1 MDATTDMTA
10 GLGKRHSSKRSKQRL
25 WYVSDR
31 RIRTATAAKQA
42 RRIAQRINNG
52 SDSDGEWD
60 ESQLF
65 LAMHTCA
72 YRACGHPK
80 LEKIPPEERPEWHE
94 RWRCIR
100 EYIVSHNLGLAY
112 STMNRF
118 QFKNV
123 DSDDVLSEAL
133 FGLTRAVDRFNPFK
147 GYRFS
152 TYACNVIVRSLVRR
166 LRQSKR
172 YHQMFPVQHDVSM
185 ERPTGMPDSQT
196 ELMVERLHRAMSD
209 DLGTLTN
216 LESLILA
223 KRFPADQQQPRTT
236 FAAIGRSVGLS
247 KERVRQIQ
255 NIALAKLRRQLDE
268 DPVLQGA

>member
-1 MDATTDMTA
+1 MEATTDMTA
-10 GLGKRHSSKRSKQRL
+10 KLSDQHPSRRSKPRL

-31 RIRTATAAKQA
+31 RIRTASAAERACTIVQC
-42 RRIAQRINNG
+42 INSAQDAEG
-52 SDSDGEWD
+52 QWD
-60 ESQLF
+60 EAEFF

-72 YRACGHPK
+72 YRACGRPTR
-80 LEKIPPEERPEWHE
+80 ETIPPEERPIWRD

-118 QFKNV
+118 QYKNA
-123 DSDDVLSEAL
+123 DGDDVLSEAL

-152 TYACNVIVRSLVRR
+152 TYACNVILRSLVRR
-166 LRQSKR
+166 LRQTKR

-185 ERPTGMPDSQT
+185 ERPTRMPDARG
-196 ELMVERLHRAMSD
+196 ELLVERLRRAMGDQRSS
-209 DLGTLTN
+209 LTN

-223 KRFPADQQQPRTT
+223 KRFPTDRQPRTT
-236 FAAIGRSVGLS
+236 FAAIGQSVGLS

-255 NIALAKLRRQLDE
+255 NVALAKLRRLLDE
-268 DPVLQGA
+268 DPVLQRA